1 MKKCKNCL
9 TEKDVNDFHKK
20 QSKCKEC
27 FKEFY
32 RENKDHVWSSDD
44 DKKLGEV
51 QTLEDDFQMYFY
63 YW

>member
-32 RENKDHVWSSDD
+32 RENKDHVWLS
-44 DKKLGEV
+44 
-51 QTLEDDFQMYFY
+51 
-63 YW
+63 